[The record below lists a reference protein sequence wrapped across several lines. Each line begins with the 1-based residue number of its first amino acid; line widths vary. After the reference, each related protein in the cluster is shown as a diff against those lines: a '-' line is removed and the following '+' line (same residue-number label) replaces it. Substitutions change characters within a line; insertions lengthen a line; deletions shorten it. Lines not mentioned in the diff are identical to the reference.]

1 MSPVERQAIEWECAR
16 LIALYANLNDAHR
29 WEDVVALYHPDGMM
43 TRPTAPRTSFNFLA
57 LCAMWVIFFVR
68 MLNSA

>member
-1 MSPVERQAIEWECAR
+1 MTG
-16 LIALYANLNDAHR
+16 N
-29 WEDVVALYHPDGMM
+29 VVLRGIVF
-43 TRPTAPRTSFNFLA
+43 SINFLA